1 MVVAQ
6 FVERSLPTPEIR
18 GLNPVIGKF
27 YLLSTVFKKLYWKN
41 ENKEKEAGK
50 GPFLKNTENI
60 CAGLGVRGQLPSLPP
75 WQIRNTKYLFE
86 TFCYLLKILAILRQ
100 INFILIFSFQYT
112 IQMTTAGSTWSSK
125 SKIARN
131 SIFSYKAT
139 QKPVRPTCIQALCPN
154 SIGLGP

>member
-50 GPFLKNTENI
+50 GPFLKNTE
-60 CAGLGVRGQLPSLPP
+60 
-75 WQIRNTKYLFE
+75 
-86 TFCYLLKILAILRQ
+86 TFAQ
-100 INFILIFSFQYT
+100 D
-112 IQMTTAGSTWSSK
+112 
-125 SKIARN
+125 
-131 SIFSYKAT
+131 
-139 QKPVRPTCIQALCPN
+139 
-154 SIGLGP
+154 